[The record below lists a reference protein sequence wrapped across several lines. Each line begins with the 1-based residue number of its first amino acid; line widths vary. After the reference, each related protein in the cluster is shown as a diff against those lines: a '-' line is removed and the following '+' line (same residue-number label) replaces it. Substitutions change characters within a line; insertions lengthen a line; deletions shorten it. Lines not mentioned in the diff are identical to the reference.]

1 MELKMDKIYDPKLNE
16 DRIYKSWIDNGCF
29 HEEPDS
35 SREPFCI
42 VIPPPN
48 ITGKLH
54 MGHGL
59 DNTMQDA
66 IVRYKRMMGF
76 CTLWLPGTDHASI
89 ATEVKIVDAM
99 AKEGLTKEDLGREG
113 FLERAWQWRED
124 YGRTIVDQ
132 LKRLGS
138 SCDWQRERFTM
149 DEGLSDAVT
158 EVFNRFYEK
167 GLIYR
172 GSRMINWCPDC
183 MTALSDA
190 EVEYEEKA
198 SHLWHIKYP
207 LTDGSGEVIV
217 ATTRPETM
225 LGDTAVA
232 VNPEDAR
239 YRDMIGKTIMLPI
252 MKREIPIIADSYVD
266 LDFGTGA
273 VKITP
278 AHDPNDYEMG
288 KRHDLEFINI
298 MNEDGTL
305 NENAGKYNGEDGL
318 VARKK
323 IVEELQTLG
332 LMQKIE
338 DHTHNVGLCY
348 RCDHT
353 VEPLISEQWFV
364 DMEPLA
370 QPAIKAVEDGDIN
383 FVPERFSKIYFNW
396 MNNIR
401 DWCISR
407 QLWWGHRIPAWYCD
421 ECGEMIVARTTPDA
435 CTKCG
440 SSKLHQDE
448 DVLDTWFSSA
458 LWPFSTLGWPEKTPE
473 LDYFYPTDVLV
484 TSYDIIFFWVAR
496 MIFSG
501 LEQMGEKPFS
511 HVLIHGLVRDDQ
523 GRKMSKSLGNGIDPL
538 DIIDR
543 FGADALRFSLVIGTS
558 PGNDMRF
565 SDEKAESSRNFANK
579 VWNASRFVLFNL
591 GEEAPMDIKDAT
603 LSLADEWILTRLNLV
618 SQDVIRHM
626 DVYDLGLA
634 CTKVHDFIR
643 SEFCDWY
650 IEFSKQ
656 PLYNGSEEQQ
666 ASTKAVLAHVL
677 KASLKLLHPFMPFVT
692 EVIWE
697 NIPGAS
703 GFIMMQEFP
712 RYDEKYVFE
721 ESSSKIENLMEII
734 HSIRNIRAEMNVQ
747 TGKKTSVILQS
758 AEGVD
763 YLESCAAF
771 IKSLASADKVEFIDQ
786 PHSGDEK
793 MVSAQCL
800 AAQVFIPLGDL
811 VDMKKELTRLK
822 KEIEKTQSEIQKA
835 KGKLSNQG
843 FVGKAPEQVVVRER
857 ETLANN
863 EKLLTD
869 LEERLK
875 SIQNEL

>member
-1 MELKMDKIYDPKLNE
+1 MDKIYDPKSNE
-16 DRIYKSWIDNGCF
+16 DMIYKSWGDAGCF
-29 HEEPDS
+29 HEEPDPA
-35 SREPFCI
+35 REPFCI

-66 IVRYKRMMGF
+66 IIRYKRMMGF

-89 ATEVKIVDAM
+89 ATEVKIVDEM
-99 AKEGLTKEDLGREG
+99 EEEGLTKEQIGREK
-113 FLERAWQWRED
+113 FLERAWQWREN
-124 YGRTIVDQ
+124 YGRTIVGQ

-138 SCDWQRERFTM
+138 SCDWQRERFTL
-149 DEGLSDAVT
+149 DEGLSRAVT
-158 EVFNRFYEK
+158 EVFNRLYEK

-172 GSRMINWCPDC
+172 GARMINWCPDC

-207 LTDGSGEVIV
+207 LTDGSGGIIV

-232 VNPEDAR
+232 INPDDTR
-239 YRDMIGKTIMLPI
+239 YKDMIGKTIMLPI
-252 MKREIPIIADSYVD
+252 MNREIPIIADSYVD
-266 LDFGTGA
+266 MEFGTGA

-278 AHDPNDYEMG
+278 AHDPNDYEMAG
-288 KRHDLEFINI
+288 RHGLEFVNI

-305 NENAGKYNGEDGL
+305 NENAGKYNGTDGL
-318 VARKK
+318 IARGQ
-323 IVEELQTLG
+323 IVGELKSLG
-332 LMQKIE
+332 LLQKIE
-338 DHTHNVGLCY
+338 DHTHNVGICY
-348 RCDHT
+348 RCGHT

-364 DMEPLA
+364 NMEPLA
-370 QPAIKAVEDGDIN
+370 KPAVEAVENGGIE

-396 MNNIR
+396 MYNIR

-421 ECGEMIVARTTPDA
+421 DCSEMTVARTTPDK
-435 CTKCG
+435 CPKCG
-440 SSKLHQDE
+440 SENLRQDE

-458 LWPFSTLGWPEKTPE
+458 LWPFSTLGWPDETPD
-473 LDYFYPTDVLV
+473 LKYFYPTDVLV

-501 LEQMGEKPFS
+501 FEQMGEKPFS
-511 HVLIHGLVRDDQ
+511 HVLIHGLVRDEL

-579 VWNASRFVLFNL
+579 VWNASRFVISNL
-591 GEEAPMDIKDAT
+591 GEEVPMDIADAG
-603 LSLADEWILTRLNLV
+603 LNLADEWILTRLNLV
-618 SQDVIRHM
+618 TQDVIRHM
-626 DVYDLGLA
+626 DAYDLGLS

-656 PLYNGSEEQQ
+656 PLYNGTEDEK
-666 ASTKAVLAHVL
+666 ASTRAVLAHVL

-692 EVIWE
+692 EAIWE
-697 NIPGAS
+697 HIPGTE
-703 GFIMMQEFP
+703 GFLMMQGFP
-712 RYDEKYVFE
+712 RCDEAYVLE
-721 ESSSKIENLMEII
+721 ESSAKIENVMEII

-747 TGKKTSVILQS
+747 TGKKTSVILQP
-758 AEGVD
+758 AEGAG
-763 YLESCAAF
+763 YLESCIGF
-771 IKSLASADKVEFIDQ
+771 IKSLASCDKAEFISE
-786 PHSGDEK
+786 PLSGDEK

-811 VDMKKELTRLK
+811 VDMEKEVARLE
-822 KEIEKTQSEIQKA
+822 KEIANTENEIKRAQ
-835 KGKLSNQG
+835 GKLKNRG
-843 FVGKAPEQVVVRER
+843 FTDNAPAAVVERER
-857 ETLANN
+857 ENLSNN
-863 EKLLTD
+863 EKLLSD
-869 LEERLK
+869 LKERL
-875 SIQNEL
+875 SNIRQ

>member
-16 DRIYKSWIDNGCF
+16 DRIYQNWVDEGLF
-29 HEEPDS
+29 HEEPDPE
-35 SREPFCI
+35 REPFCI
-42 VIPPPN
+42 VMPPPN

-66 IVRYKRMMGF
+66 ITRYKKMMGF

-99 AKEGLTKEDLGREG
+99 AEEGLTKEELGREK

-124 YGRTIVDQ
+124 YGRTIVSQ

-138 SCDWQRERFTM
+138 SCDWSRERFTM
-149 DEGLSDAVT
+149 DEGLSNAVT

-207 LTDGSGEVIV
+207 LSDGSGEVIV

-232 VNPEDAR
+232 VNPDDER
-239 YRDMIGKTIMLPI
+239 YKDMIGKTIMLPI
-252 MKREIPIIADSYVD
+252 MNREIPIITDSYVD
-266 LDFGTGA
+266 LEFGTGA

-288 KRHDLEFINI
+288 ERHDLEFINI

-305 NENAGKYNGEDGL
+305 NQNAGKYNGIDSLE
-318 VARKK
+318 ARKQ
-323 IVEELQTLG
+323 IVDELNELG
-332 LMQKIE
+332 LLHEIE

-348 RCDHT
+348 RCDHV

-364 DMEPLA
+364 KMDDLA
-370 QPAIKAVEDGDIN
+370 KPAIDVVESGDLQ
-383 FVPERFSKIYFNW
+383 FVPDRFSKIYFNW
-396 MNNIR
+396 MYNIR

-407 QLWWGHRIPAWYCD
+407 QLWWGHRIPAWYC
-421 ECGEMIVARTTPDA
+421 ESCGHMMVARSAPDV
-435 CTKCG
+435 CEKCG
-440 SSKLHQDE
+440 SENLRQDE

-473 LDYFYPTDVLV
+473 LEYFYPTDVLV

-511 HVLIHGLVRDDQ
+511 HVLIHGLVRDEQ

-579 VWNASRFVLFNL
+579 VWNASRFVISNL
-591 GEEAPMDIKDAT
+591 GEEAPMDIKDAK
-603 LSLADEWILTRLNLV
+603 LNIADEWILTRLSQV
-618 SQDVIRHM
+618 TQDVVRHM
-626 DVYDLGLA
+626 DAYDLGMA

-650 IEFSKQ
+650 IEFAKQ
-656 PLYNGSEEQQ
+656 PMYNGTEEEK
-666 ASTKAVLAHVL
+666 ASTQAVLSHVL

-692 EVIWE
+692 EAIWE
-697 NIPGAS
+697 HIPGAE
-703 GFIMMQEFP
+703 GFIMMQSFPKYEEEFI
-712 RYDEKYVFE
+712 FE
-721 ESSSKIENLMEII
+721 ESSANIENVMEII

-747 TGKKTSVILQS
+747 TGKKTSVLLLAS
-758 AEGVD
+758 EDAD
-763 YLESCAAF
+763 YLEGCTGY
-771 IKSLASADKVEFIDQ
+771 IKSLASADKVEFIGEAI
-786 PHSGDEK
+786 SSDEK

-811 VDMKKELTRLK
+811 VDMEKEKARLE
-822 KEIEKTQSEIQKA
+822 KEITKTEGEIA
-835 KGKLSNQG
+835 RSKGKLSNKG
-843 FVGKAPEQVVVRER
+843 FTDKAPEAVVNRER
-857 ETLANN
+857 ENLANN
-863 EKLLTD
+863 EKLLLD
-869 LEERLK
+869 LKERL
-875 SIQNEL
+875 SNI

>member
-1 MELKMDKIYDPKLNE
+1 MELKMDKIYDPKSNE
-16 DRIYKSWIDNGCF
+16 DRIYKSWIDQGCF
-29 HEEPDS
+29 HEEPDPE
-35 SREPFCI
+35 REPFCI

-66 IVRYKRMMGF
+66 IIRYKRMMGF

-99 AKEGLTKEDLGREG
+99 AEEGLKKEDLGREK

-132 LKRLGS
+132 LKKLGS
-138 SCDWQRERFTM
+138 SCDWSRERFTM
-149 DEGLSDAVT
+149 DEGLSAAVT
-158 EVFNRFYEK
+158 EVFNRQYEK

-172 GSRMINWCPDC
+172 GARMINWCPDC

-190 EVEYEEKA
+190 EVEYEEQD
-198 SHLWHIKYP
+198 SHFWNIKYP

-232 VNPEDAR
+232 VNPDDER
-239 YRDMIGKTIMLPI
+239 YAGMIGKTIMLPI
-252 MKREIPIIADSYVD
+252 MNREIPIIADSYVD
-266 LDFGTGA
+266 MEFGTGA

-288 KRHDLEFINI
+288 ERHDLEFINI

-305 NENAGKYNGEDGL
+305 NQNAGKYNGVDGL
-318 VARKK
+318 LARQQ
-323 IVEELQTLG
+323 IVDELKEAG
-332 LMQKIE
+332 LLIKIE
-338 DHTHNVGLCY
+338 DHSHNVGLCY
-348 RCDHT
+348 RCDHV

-364 DMEPLA
+364 KMDDLA
-370 QPAIKAVEDGDIN
+370 KPAIDIVENGEIQ
-383 FVPERFSKIYFNW
+383 FVPDRFEKIYYNW
-396 MNNIR
+396 MYNIR

-407 QLWWGHRIPAWYCD
+407 QLWWGHRIPAWYCND
-421 ECGEMIVARTTPDA
+421 CGEMIVARTAPD
-435 CTKCG
+435 KCPKC
-440 SSKLHQDE
+440 SSTNLRQDE

-458 LWPFSTLGWPEKTPE
+458 LWPFSTLGWPDKTPE

-501 LEQMGEKPFS
+501 LEQMEEKPFS
-511 HVLIHGLVRDDQ
+511 HVLIHGLVRDEQ

-579 VWNASRFVLFNL
+579 VWNASRFVISNL
-591 GEEAPMDIKDAT
+591 GEDTPMEVKDAK
-603 LSLADEWILTRLNLV
+603 LNLADEWILTRLNLV
-618 SQDVIRHM
+618 TSDVIRHM
-626 DVYDLGLA
+626 DAYDLGLA

-650 IEFSKQ
+650 IEFAKQ
-656 PLYNGSEEQQ
+656 PMYNGADEQK
-666 ASTKAVLAHVL
+666 ASTRAVLAHVL

-692 EVIWE
+692 EAIWE
-697 NIPGAS
+697 HIPGTG
-703 GFIMMQEFP
+703 GFLMMQDFP
-712 RYDEKYVFE
+712 AYDEAYVRE
-721 ESSSKIENLMEII
+721 ESSQKIENVMEII

-747 TGKKTSVILQS
+747 TGKKTSVIMQPS
-758 AEGVD
+758 EGVD
-763 YLESCAAF
+763 YLFECVPY
-771 IKSLASADKVEFIDQ
+771 IKSLASCDKAEFTDEFT
-786 PHSGDEK
+786 SDEK

-811 VDMKKELTRLK
+811 VDMEKEAARIK
-822 KEIEKTQSEIQKA
+822 KEIEKAESEIKRSN
-835 KGKLSNQG
+835 GKLANKG
-843 FVGKAPEQVVVRER
+843 FTEKAPAAVVERER
-857 ETLANN
+857 ENLANN
-863 EKLLTD
+863 EKLLAD
-869 LEERLK
+869 LKERLI
-875 SIQNEL
+875 SIQQ

>member
-1 MELKMDKIYDPKLNE
+1 MELKMDKIYDPKSNE
-16 DRIYKSWIDNGCF
+16 DRIYKSWVDEDLF
-29 HEEPDS
+29 HEEPDD

-42 VIPPPN
+42 VMPPPN

-66 IVRYKRMMGF
+66 ITRYKRMMGF

-99 AKEGLTKEDLGREG
+99 AEEGLTKEDLGREK

-124 YGRTIVDQ
+124 YGRTIVGQ
-132 LKRLGS
+132 LKKLGS
-138 SCDWQRERFTM
+138 SCDWSRERFTM

-158 EVFNRFYEK
+158 EVFNRLYEK

-207 LTDGSGEVIV
+207 LSDGSGEVIV

-232 VNPEDAR
+232 VNPDDER
-239 YRDMIGKTIMLPI
+239 YADMLGKTITLPI
-252 MKREIPIIADSYVD
+252 MNREIPIIADSYVD
-266 LDFGTGA
+266 MEFGTGA

-278 AHDPNDYEMG
+278 AHDPNDYDMG
-288 KRHDLEFINI
+288 KRHGLDFINI

-305 NENAGKYNGEDGL
+305 NENAGKYNGIDGL
-318 VARKK
+318 EARGQ
-323 IVEELQTLG
+323 IVEELKEIGALHE
-332 LMQKIE
+332 IE
-338 DHTHNVGLCY
+338 DHNHNVGLCY
-348 RCDHT
+348 RCDHV
-353 VEPLISEQWFV
+353 VEPLISKQWFV
-364 DMEPLA
+364 KMDDLA
-370 QPAIKAVEDGDIN
+370 KPAIDVVESGELQ

-396 MNNIR
+396 MYNIR

-421 ECGEMIVARTTPDA
+421 SCGHMMVAREEPDV
-435 CTKCG
+435 CEKCG
-440 SSKLHQDE
+440 SSNLSQDE

-473 LDYFYPTDVLV
+473 LEYFYPTDVLV

-501 LEQMGEKPFS
+501 LDQMGEKPFS
-511 HVLIHGLVRDDQ
+511 HVLIHGLVRDEQ

-538 DIIDR
+538 DIIER

-565 SDEKAESSRNFANK
+565 SDDKAESSRNFANK
-579 VWNASRFVLFNL
+579 VWNASRFVISNL
-591 GEEAPMDIKDAT
+591 GDEVPMDLKDVK
-603 LSLADEWILTRLNLV
+603 LNLADEWILTKLNLV
-618 SQDVIRHM
+618 TQDVIRHM
-626 DVYDLGLA
+626 DAYDLGLA
-634 CTKVHDFIR
+634 LTKVHDFIR

-650 IEFSKQ
+650 IEFAKQ
-656 PLYNGSEEQQ
+656 PMYNGTDEEK
-666 ASTKAVLAHVL
+666 ASTRAVLAHVL
-677 KASLKLLHPFMPFVT
+677 QSSLKLLHPFMPFVT
-692 EVIWE
+692 EAIWE
-697 NIPGAS
+697 HIPG
-703 GFIMMQEFP
+703 GEGYLMMKSFP
-712 RYDEKYVFE
+712 TYNESYVFE
-721 ESSSKIENLMEII
+721 KSSANVENVMEII

-747 TGKKTSVILQS
+747 TGKKTSVILLAS
-758 AEGVD
+758 EGTD
-763 YLESCAAF
+763 YLESCTGY
-771 IKSLASADKVEFIDQ
+771 IKSLASADKIEFITQ
-786 PHSGDEK
+786 AISSDEK

-811 VDMKKELTRLK
+811 VDMEKEKARLE
-822 KEIEKTQSEIQKA
+822 KEIKKTEGEIA
-835 KGKLSNQG
+835 RSKGKLSNKG
-843 FVGKAPEQVVVRER
+843 FTDKAPEAVVNRER
-857 ETLANN
+857 DNLANN
-863 EKLLTD
+863 EKLLLD
-869 LEERLK
+869 LKERLK
-875 SIQNEL
+875 SI

>member
-1 MELKMDKIYDPKLNE
+1 MELKMDKIYDPKSNE
-16 DRIYKSWIDNGCF
+16 DRIYQSWMEQGCF
-29 HEEPDS
+29 HEEPDPE
-35 SREPFCI
+35 REPFCI

-66 IVRYKRMMGF
+66 IIRYKRMMGF

-99 AKEGLTKEDLGREG
+99 AEEGLTKEDLGREK

-124 YGRTIVDQ
+124 YGRTIVGQ
-132 LKRLGS
+132 LKKLGS
-138 SCDWQRERFTM
+138 SCDWSRERFTM

-158 EVFNRFYEK
+158 EVFNRLYEK

-172 GSRMINWCPDC
+172 GARMINWCPDC

-232 VNPEDAR
+232 VNPDDER
-239 YRDMIGKTIMLPI
+239 YADMIGKTIMLPI
-252 MKREIPIIADSYVD
+252 MNREIPIIADSYVD
-266 LDFGTGA
+266 MEFGTGA

-288 KRHDLEFINI
+288 ERHELEFINI

-305 NENAGKYNGEDGL
+305 NHNVGKYNGTDSL
-318 VARKK
+318 KARKE
-323 IVEELQTLG
+323 IVAELEELGMLV
-332 LMQKIE
+332 KIE
-338 DHTHNVGLCY
+338 DHSHNVGLCY
-348 RCDHT
+348 RCDHV

-364 DMEPLA
+364 KMDELA
-370 QPAIKAVEDGDIN
+370 KPAIDVVENGEVQ
-383 FVPERFSKIYFNW
+383 FVPDRFAKIYYNW
-396 MNNIR
+396 MYNIR

-407 QLWWGHRIPAWYCD
+407 QLWWGHRIPAWYCED
-421 ECGEMIVARTTPDA
+421 CGEMIVARTAPN
-435 CTKCG
+435 KCSKC
-440 SSKLHQDE
+440 SSTNLRQDE

-458 LWPFSTLGWPEKTPE
+458 LWPFSTLGWPDETPE

-501 LEQMGEKPFS
+501 LEQMNEKPFS
-511 HVLIHGLVRDDQ
+511 HVLIHGLVRDEQ

-579 VWNASRFVLFNL
+579 VWNASRFVISNL
-591 GEEAPMDIKDAT
+591 GEEIPIELSDAK
-603 LSLADEWILTRLNLV
+603 LNLADEWIITRLNLV
-618 SQDVIRHM
+618 TSDVTRHM
-626 DVYDLGLA
+626 DAYDLGLA

-650 IEFSKQ
+650 IEFAKQ
-656 PLYNGSEEQQ
+656 PMYNGTDEQK
-666 ASTKAVLAHVL
+666 ASTRAVLAHVL

-692 EVIWE
+692 EAIWE
-697 NIPGAS
+697 HIPGTK
-703 GFIMMQEFP
+703 GFIMMQDFP
-712 RYDEKYVFE
+712 GYDEAYLRE
-721 ESSSKIENLMEII
+721 ESSQKIENVMEII

-747 TGKKTSVILQS
+747 TGKKTSVIMQPS
-758 AEGVD
+758 EGVD
-763 YLESCAAF
+763 YLEECVPY
-771 IKSLASADKVEFIDQ
+771 IKSLASCDKAEFTDDF
-786 PHSGDEK
+786 SSEEK
-793 MVSAQCL
+793 MISAQCL

-811 VDMKKELTRLK
+811 VDMEKEIARIT
-822 KEIEKTQSEIQKA
+822 KEIEKTEGEIKRSN
-835 KGKLSNQG
+835 GKLANKG
-843 FVGKAPEQVVVRER
+843 FTEKAPAAVVERER
-857 ETLANN
+857 ENLANN
-863 EKLLTD
+863 EKLLAD
-869 LEERLK
+869 LKERLI
-875 SIQNEL
+875 SIQQ